1 MKMGKELQMSGNS
14 DIQYEVLSPWAMID
28 PIPLRGSAQRLDSL
42 DGRTIGLFKNFKR
55 AAGPVLEVVERELQ
69 SRYPTAKFVWF
80 NSDAA
85 NVLETETENKEKFE
99 EWAKGIDA
107 AITAVG
113 D

>member
-1 MKMGKELQMSGNS
+1 MSGNS

-69 SRYPTAKFVWF
+69 SRYPQPNLSGSIRMRQMYSKRKRKIKK
-80 NSDAA
+80 NSR
-85 NVLETETENKEKFE
+85 NGQKES
-99 EWAKGIDA
+99 
-107 AITAVG
+107 TRRLLP
-113 D
+113 

>member
-1 MKMGKELQMSGNS
+1 MNGSS
-14 DIQYEVLSPWAMID
+14 DIQYEVLSPWAVVD
-28 PIPLRGSAQRLDSL
+28 PIPLRGSAPRLDSL
-42 DGRTIGLFKNFKR
+42 GGKTIGLFKNFKR
-55 AAGPVLEVVERELQ
+55 AAAPILEVVERELQ
-69 SRYPTAKFVWF
+69 AKYPTAKFVWF

-107 AITAVG
+107 AVTSVG